1 MDSKETQQQQ
11 NRNAAAALAGHTST
25 SQAMHNRSSVGAL
38 SLRQPQPLQGVMPD
52 GSPYS
57 ASVATQQPWRQVK
70 RGRGRPRKYAPP
82 DVNVNDGGDRGGGVC
97 AGGEEGSFTAHVIN
111 INAGED
117 IAAKLLA
124 FVNQEPRDVCVL
136 SALGDVSV
144 AELSNNP
151 LGLGLVKY
159 EGPYVITAMSGV
171 FSSTES
177 NGTVTTTGN
186 LNVSLAGPDFKTVG
200 GRVGG
205 MLVAGSPFQVI
216 VGSFVPEGV
225 KLSAASGPDN
235 VLNSSGG
242 GGPGLPQSQG
252 PSKSSEENASKS
264 PGNNAQ

>member
-25 SQAMHNRSSVGAL
+25 SQAMHNRSVGGL
-38 SLRQPQPLQGVMPD
+38 SDLRQPRAM
-52 GSPYS
+52 PYS
-57 ASVATQQPWRQVK
+57 RPVQQPWMLLGVEQIARA
-70 RGRGRPRKYAPP
+70 RARAYAPP
-82 DVNVNDGGDRGGGVC
+82 DGGDSGGGANAGPPARGGG
-97 AGGEEGSFTAHVIN
+97 EGLFTAHVIN

-124 FVNQEPRDVCVL
+124 FVNQKPRHVCVL

-159 EGPYVITAMSGV
+159 EGPYVITNMSGT
-171 FSSTES
+171 FSNTES
-177 NGTVTTTGN
+177 NGTVTRTGN

>member
-11 NRNAAAALAGHTST
+11 NRNAAAALAGPTST

-38 SLRQPQPLQGVMPD
+38 SLRQPQALQGVMPD

-82 DVNVNDGGDRGGGVC
+82 DGGDSGGG
-97 AGGEEGSFTAHVIN
+97 ANAGPPARGGEEGSFTAHVIN

-124 FVNQEPRDVCVL
+124 FVNQKPRHVCVL